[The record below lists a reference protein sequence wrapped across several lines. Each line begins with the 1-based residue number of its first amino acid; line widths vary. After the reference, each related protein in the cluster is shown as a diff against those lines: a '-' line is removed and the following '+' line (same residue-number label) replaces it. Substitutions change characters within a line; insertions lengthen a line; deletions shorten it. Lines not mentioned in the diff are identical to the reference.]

1 MARGS
6 ESKDKITKEILEHFK
21 GAFLYDKEIRIPI
34 EENGEVVQ
42 IKVSLACAKENVEV
56 GQENALPGAAAAP
69 IRNSL
74 QERPNYKEIVPT
86 EEEKK
91 NVNNLLQ
98 ALGL

>member
-34 EENGEVVQ
+34 EENGEIVQ
-42 IKVSLACAKENVEV
+42 IKVGLTCAKDNVEV
-56 GQENALPGAAAAP
+56 GQENVLPGAAAAP
-69 IRNSL
+69 AQFTL

>member
-21 GAFLYDKEIRIPI
+21 GAFIFDKEIRIPI
-34 EENGEVVQ
+34 EENGEIVQ
-42 IKVSLACAKENVEV
+42 IKVTLTCAKENVEV

-69 IRNSL
+69 AQFTL

-86 EEEKK
+86 EEEKQ